1 MIQELLPQYQD
12 KLDAPTALMS
22 GGEKKRIAIARYK
35 STNADLFYEYKST
48 NSDAPTA
55 LMSGGEKKAHR
66 HCQVLS
72 LLAFTSTKVQILT
85 NYKY

>member
-35 STNADLFYEYKST
+35 STNTDLLYEYKST

-55 LMSGGEKKAHR
+55 LMSGGEKKSASP
-66 HCQVLS
+66 C
-72 LLAFTSTKVQILT
+72 
-85 NYKY
+85 

>member
-35 STNADLFYEYKST
+35 STNADLLYEYKST

-55 LMSGGEKKAHR
+55 LMSGGEKKRIAIAR
-66 HCQVLS
+66 YKS
-72 LLAFTSTKVQILT
+72 TNTDLLYEYKST
-85 NYKY
+85 